1 MTHKMRPAV
10 IAQCKELQKSLQREI
25 DRFQSGEMK
34 STAERDG
41 DWVDTTDET
50 LAERKAQLEMVNKIL
65 AGAVEE
71 EIALTGHDDDMT
83 APPDWPE

>member
-1 MTHKMRPAV
+1 
-10 IAQCKELQKSLQREI
+10 
-25 DRFQSGEMK
+25 MK
-34 STAERDG
+34 SSAERDG

-50 LAERKAQLEMVNKIL
+50 LAERKAQLETVNRIL

-71 EIALTGHDDDMT
+71 EIAPAGHDDMT

>member
-1 MTHKMRPAV
+1 MTHKMPPAV

-50 LAERKAQLEMVNKIL
+50 LAERKAQLETVNRIL

-71 EIALTGHDDDMT
+71 EIAPAGDDDMT